1 MFRAGLWCVVALMVG
16 GCLEATT
23 KSVRETLP
31 TTVGLTEQKI
41 LERYGSPAR
50 ATPTQDGGR
59 ELEYVLTKDRQ
70 AQGRCNI
77 TFILNSAGIVRSYKY
92 SGGVC

>member
-1 MFRAGLWCVVALMVG
+1 MFRAGLWCVVALMVS

-23 KSVRETLP
+23 RSVRETLP
-31 TTVGLTEQKI
+31 TTVGLAEQKI
-41 LERYGSPAR
+41 FERYGPPTR
-50 ATPTQDGGR
+50 VNPTQEGR

-70 AQGRCNI
+70 TQGRCNI
-77 TFILNSAGIVRSYKY
+77 TFILDSTGVVRSYKY

>member
-1 MFRAGLWCVVALMVG
+1 MFRASLWCVVALMAG

-23 KSVRETLP
+23 RSVRETIP
-31 TTVGLTEQKI
+31 TTVGLTEQQI
-41 LERYGSPAR
+41 LDRYGSPAR
-50 ATPTQDGGR
+50 VTPMQEGW

-70 AQGRCNI
+70 TRGRCNI
-77 TFILNSAGIVRSYKY
+77 TFVLDSAGIVRSYKY

>member
-1 MFRAGLWCVVALMVG
+1 MFRASLWFVVALMVS

-23 KSVRETLP
+23 RSVRETLP

-41 LERYGSPAR
+41 FDLYGSPTR
-50 ATPTQDGGR
+50 VTPTQEGR

-70 AQGRCNI
+70 TQGRCII
-77 TFILNSAGIVRSYKY
+77 TFMMDSAGIVRSYKY
-92 SGGVC
+92 SGGLC